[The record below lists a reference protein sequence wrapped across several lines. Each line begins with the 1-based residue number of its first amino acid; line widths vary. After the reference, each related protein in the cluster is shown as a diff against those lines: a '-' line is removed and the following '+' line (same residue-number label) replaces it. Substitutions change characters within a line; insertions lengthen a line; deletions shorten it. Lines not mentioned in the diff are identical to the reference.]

1 MDCFNVENDNNIVKG
16 YDYDD
21 LGKKCRK
28 HKILFLW

>member
-21 LGKKCRK
+21 LGKKMS
-28 HKILFLW
+28 